1 MAYATLDLI
10 NWAKICQP
18 LARHGEAKRKG
29 TQGATLDED
38 LDIKLAITRA
48 DLEYEYNQDSASE
61 NLFPM
66 GNYLLTLM
74 GIYFFQAQQATGSG
88 GSISPLTPEA
98 TIPGVL
104 DFIVDG
110 GTLIAT
116 GVGSVYLNG
125 LGGRP
130 DLRGY
135 NVNFARNGTE
145 QYTTNPGDGSQ
156 YFSWNSVTGLFQLL
170 PLGAG
175 GEALAGDR
183 MRIMPDTGGVSASGS
198 TPATSYPIVVNSAN
212 FEADGV
218 TLNDSRI
225 VGDFVMLF
233 VSGFNSEWQFSGT
246 FFDYTATGIE
256 ITWPGFDAA
265 NFGNI
270 IIQKIN

>member
-1 MAYATLDLI
+1 MAYPTLDLI
-10 NWAKICQP
+10 NWSKICEP
-18 LARHGEAKRKG
+18 YARYGEAKKK
-29 TQGATLDED
+29 ATDGSSVDED
-38 LDIKLAITRA
+38 LDIKLYITRL

-61 NLFPM
+61 NLFAM

-74 GIYFFQAQQATGSG
+74 GIYFFQALQVTGSG

-98 TIPGVL
+98 TIPDDI

-116 GVGSVYLNG
+116 GASSVYLNG
-125 LGGRP
+125 VGGRP

-135 NVNFARNGTE
+135 DVDFARNGTV

-156 YFSWNSVTGLFQLL
+156 YYSWNKVTGLFQLL
-170 PLGAG
+170 PLGSG

-183 MRIMPDTGGVSASGS
+183 MRIMPDTGGVSSSSA

-246 FFDYTATGIE
+246 FFDYTSTGIE

>member
-18 LARHGEAKRKG
+18 LARYGEAKRKG
-29 TQGATLDED
+29 VQGATLDAD
-38 LDIKLAITRA
+38 LDIKLYITRL
-48 DLEYEYNQDSASE
+48 DLEYEYNQDSTSE

-74 GIYFFQAQQATGSG
+74 GIYFFQARQETGSG
-88 GSISPLTPEA
+88 GSISPLTPEVS
-98 TIPGVL
+98 IPGVL

-116 GVGSVYLNG
+116 GASSVYLNG
-125 LGGRP
+125 VGGRP

-156 YFSWNSVTGLFQLL
+156 YFYWDMISGLFQLL
-170 PLGAG
+170 PLGSG
-175 GEALAGDR
+175 GAALAGDR
-183 MRIMPDTGGVSASGS
+183 MRIMPDTGGVSASS
-198 TPATSYPIVVNSAN
+198 TPAQQYPIIVNSAN
-212 FEADGV
+212 FEPDGV

-256 ITWPGFDAA
+256 ITWPGFYAA